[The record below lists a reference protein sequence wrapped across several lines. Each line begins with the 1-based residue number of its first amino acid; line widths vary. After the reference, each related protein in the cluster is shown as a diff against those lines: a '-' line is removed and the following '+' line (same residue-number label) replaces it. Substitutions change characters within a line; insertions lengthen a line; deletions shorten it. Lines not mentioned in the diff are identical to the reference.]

1 MAHPSRPIALR
12 LGAISWPILSEHL
25 LHAALGIAFVWL
37 TARISDGTA
46 AAFGVSNMLMMSFFI
61 LFRLVGVG
69 ASVVVAQNLGAGDE
83 RGAARVARA
92 SLGAAV
98 WLGVGVGA
106 LVAGSA
112 ERLLRWMK
120 LEAGLLPEATPY
132 LRILGLVLAIDA
144 VITTMSSVVRSY
156 TLTRAIMRLVVLMN
170 AVSLL
175 CGVPLLLG
183 WFGLPKLGLV
193 GIGIAFTVSRVA
205 GLGALISIY
214 RRALGIRIAA
224 ADWWRLERKSLREVL
239 RIGLPGAAETI
250 FYRGSFTLILSLVA
264 AMGTTAL
271 ATHTYLLQVT
281 HLVLLSSLAL
291 GFGTEI
297 LVGHLVG
304 AARLK
309 AADRLVRRAL
319 AIAVGIA
326 SAAGLTSALGGRFLL
341 GLFSDDPKILDL
353 GATVAWM
360 ILFVEPGRAFN
371 LIVVNALRAT
381 GDARYPA
388 LVGPVS
394 MYLVAFGLAWLLG
407 VHAGL
412 GLLGVWIAFG
422 VDEWLRGLVMYGRWR
437 RLRWVRYAR
446 RARRRALHDRRVPA
460 EPVLPAKA
468 A

>member
-1 MAHPSRPIALR
+1 MALK

-25 LHAALGIAFVWL
+25 LHAGLGILFVWL

-98 WLGVGVGA
+98 WLGVAVGA

-112 ERLLRWMK
+112 DLLLEWMK
-120 LEAGLLPEATPY
+120 LEPALRPQATPY
-132 LRILGLVLAIDA
+132 LMTLGVVLAIDS
-144 VITTMSSVVRSY
+144 VNTTMSSVVRSY
-156 TLTRAIMRLVVLMN
+156 TLTRAIMRLVLLTN
-170 AVSLL
+170 GVSILV
-175 CGVPLLLG
+175 GVPLLLG
-183 WFGLPKLGLV
+183 WFGLPRLGLL
-193 GIGIAFTVSRVA
+193 GIGLAYVVA
-205 GLGALISIY
+205 RLVGLAALIVLY
-214 RRALGIRIAA
+214 RSELAIQLRAS
-224 ADWWRLERKSLREVL
+224 DWWRISPGPLREML

-264 AMGTTAL
+264 AMGTQAL
-271 ATHTYLLQVT
+271 ATHTYLLQIT

-304 AARLK
+304 GRRLR

-319 AIAVGIA
+319 GLAVGIA
-326 SAAGLTSALGGRFLL
+326 VAAGLASAFGSRWILN
-341 GLFSDDPKILDL
+341 LFTDDPQILDL
-353 GATVAWM
+353 GAKVAWM
-360 ILFVEPGRAFN
+360 ILLVEPGRAFN
-371 LIVVNALRAT
+371 LVVVNALRAT

-394 MYLVAFGLAWLLG
+394 MYLVAFGLAWLVG
-407 VHAGL
+407 VHWSYGL
-412 GLLGVWIAFG
+412 IGVWFAFG
-422 VDEWLRGLVMYGRWR
+422 ADEWLRGLLMYARWR
-437 RLRWVRYAR
+437 RLGWVRYAR
-446 RARRRALHDRRVPA
+446 RARRRALA
-460 EPVLPAKA
+460 EKLAAAPLVPAKA